1 LAKKNFPQKRHLKG
15 VDLKQNFEGRGYI
28 VCSPYP
34 PKLMYACLNI
44 QFQFVVKDMDD
55 VTDSVDVTDLSTAT
69 AKIEDEN
76 RLKISEEFD
85 YKQVSIFEDFSNF
98 FKSPACRR
106 VSEQQGRLIRR
117 GMNWFRWSLRFLKI
131 L

>member
-1 LAKKNFPQKRHLKG
+1 
-15 VDLKQNFEGRGYI
+15 
-28 VCSPYP
+28 
-34 PKLMYACLNI
+34 MYACLNI

-85 YKQVSIFEDFSNF
+85 YKQVSIFEDFKNVF
-98 FKSPACRR
+98 NLLHA
-106 VSEQQGRLIRR
+106 E
-117 GMNWFRWSLRFLKI
+117 
-131 L
+131 

>member
-1 LAKKNFPQKRHLKG
+1 LAKKKNKFPQKRHLKG
-15 VDLKQNFEGRGYI
+15 VTFNQNFEGGGYI

-34 PKLMYACLNI
+34 PKLMYACLNNRS
-44 QFQFVVKDMDD
+44 QSVKDMDD

-85 YKQVSIFEDFSNF
+85 YKQVSIFENF
-98 FKSPACRR
+98 KNVF
-106 VSEQQGRLIRR
+106 
-117 GMNWFRWSLRFLKI
+117 
-131 L
+131 